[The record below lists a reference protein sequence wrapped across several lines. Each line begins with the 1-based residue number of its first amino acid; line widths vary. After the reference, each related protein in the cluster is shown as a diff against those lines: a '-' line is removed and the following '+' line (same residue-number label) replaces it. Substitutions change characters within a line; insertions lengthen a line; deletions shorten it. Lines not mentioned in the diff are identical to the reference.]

1 MAFDGLGQPK
11 AKILEVMAVVCAGE
25 KITLAEMKSKSRKRE
40 FAYPRQ
46 LAMYLCRQ
54 LTGRSYP
61 AIGQHMGDRDHTT
74 VLHGYRKVRTLVQ
87 CNPVLERKLDEYCR
101 QVAVLVNERIVALGG
116 CSSEWSP
123 PSPMANTEMLRPTS
137 IVVTMGMAA

>member
-46 LAMYLCRQ
+46 LAMYLSRQ

-61 AIGQHMGDRDHTT
+61 AIAQLMGDRDHTT
-74 VLHGYRKVRTLVQ
+74 ILYGYRKITTQAQ
-87 CNPVLERKLDEYCR
+87 CSPPLAQKLDEYRR
-101 QVAVLVNERIVALGG
+101 QIAVLVNERIAALGG

-123 PSPMANTEMLRPTS
+123 PSPMANTEMLRPTN